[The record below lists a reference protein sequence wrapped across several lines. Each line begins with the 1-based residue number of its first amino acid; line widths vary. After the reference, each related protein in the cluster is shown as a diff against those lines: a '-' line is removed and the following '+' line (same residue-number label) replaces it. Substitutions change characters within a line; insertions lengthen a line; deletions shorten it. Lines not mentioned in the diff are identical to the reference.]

1 MGDLININSL
11 IHANKNVKFVRKNF
25 NSNQIWNNGKCQC
38 ECKNFKKYYSCKK
51 YSIWNPGICTCKNC
65 KYLENV
71 IDDSVVIS
79 DEILETIKI
88 NPIVINKKSTP

>member
-38 ECKNFKKYYSCKK
+38 ECKN